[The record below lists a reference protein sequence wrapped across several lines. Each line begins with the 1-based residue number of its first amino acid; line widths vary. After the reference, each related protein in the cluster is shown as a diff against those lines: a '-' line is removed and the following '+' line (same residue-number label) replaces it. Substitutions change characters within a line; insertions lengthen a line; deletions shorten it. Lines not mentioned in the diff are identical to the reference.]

1 MVFCEAALGLIGAP
15 VAAFGRRW
23 GLSFAEHEP
32 GGDAVVLVSAPVSG
46 DFGRRWDLSFAEHEP
61 RRDAVVLVGA
71 PVSG

>member
-32 GGDAVVLVSAPVSG
+32 GGDAVVLVGAPVSG
-46 DFGRRWDLSFAEHEP
+46 DLGRRWDL
-61 RRDAVVLVGA
+61 
-71 PVSG
+71 